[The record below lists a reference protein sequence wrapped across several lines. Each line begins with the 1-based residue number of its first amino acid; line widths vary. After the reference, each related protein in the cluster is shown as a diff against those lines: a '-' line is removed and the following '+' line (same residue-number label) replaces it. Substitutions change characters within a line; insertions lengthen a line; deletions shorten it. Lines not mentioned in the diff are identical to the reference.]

1 MGCFVYGIMRL
12 PAAVALL
19 AASAGADT
27 NINLYEGYNPAR
39 GCCAGTTVRVGY
51 LGTSAAPYY
60 GTDDGGQIVG
70 LYPDLMDLLAAEM
83 DFQIQDVVVPST
95 SDWAEVLRNGTCDV
109 IFEFST
115 EEDGVSMART
125 PFVSY
130 TFTGLTRKTNTRS
143 GAWSIFDPFHWRLWL
158 AVAATVVVGGVV
170 AFAIAVAADGAP
182 RTLSAGV
189 ESAATQLYHATALL
203 LAGDDFEWLR
213 GPGRA
218 FRLGFLFFAL
228 VTSAT
233 YTANLAAFLT
243 RPNVKV
249 LGPQTM
255 DDLATSVAC
264 VEYESLVAMLGS
276 LVAGTISPDTHAAD
290 GVAYGYDEL
299 GARTAWCVDA
309 VLGGDADIFISND
322 VGLHL
327 VGLDHCED
335 LHPTAGI
342 RLMMLHTHVFAR
354 DAALARNIS
363 STIDA
368 LYSYAS
374 IYAVFDERFRRA
386 ESCGEAEVGETT
398 QIKMGDMAGVRTSV
412 PRPRRVSRAFDY
424 AKPSRPV
431 GLLHLRGDRGG
442 VALVGGV
449 RAAPPPRRPGRP
461 RRAAG
466 AARVAREARAA
477 EPRVAAGAEEA
488 AREGPAGRARVDGRG
503 APTRRGEARRDP
515 GRADAARR
523 GGHARRGGRRVAAG
537 RVLRPRRR
545 LLRGRRA
552 VGVL

>member
-1 MGCFVYGIMRL
+1 
-12 PAAVALL
+12 
-19 AASAGADT
+19 
-27 NINLYEGYNPAR
+27 
-39 GCCAGTTVRVGY
+39 
-51 LGTSAAPYY
+51 
-60 GTDDGGQIVG
+60 
-70 LYPDLMDLLAAEM
+70 MDLLAAEM

-95 SDWAEVLRNGTCDV
+95 SDWAELLRNGTCDV

-143 GAWSIFDPFHWRLWL
+143 GAWSIFDPFHS
-158 AVAATVVVGGVV
+158 GQEK
-170 AFAIAVAADGAP
+170 ADGAP

-264 VEYESLVAMLGS
+264 VEYGSLVAMLGS

-290 GVAYGYDEL
+290 GVAYGCDEL
-299 GARTAWCVDA
+299 GARTAWCVDR

-335 LHPTAGI
+335 LHPAAGI

-368 LYSYAS
+368 LYSCAS

-398 QIKMGDMAGVRTSV
+398 QIKMGDMAGSS
-412 PRPRRVSRAFDY
+412 PDAY
-424 AKPSRPV
+424 C
-431 GLLHLRGDRGG
+431 GL
-442 VALVGGV
+442 
-449 RAAPPPRRPGRP
+449 
-461 RRAAG
+461 G
-466 AARVAREARAA
+466 AAYS
-477 EPRVAAGAEEA
+477 
-488 AREGPAGRARVDGRG
+488 VDDGQ
-503 APTRRGEARRDP
+503 
-515 GRADAARR
+515 
-523 GGHARRGGRRVAAG
+523 
-537 RVLRPRRR
+537 
-545 LLRGRRA
+545 
-552 VGVL
+552 

>member
-1 MGCFVYGIMRL
+1 
-12 PAAVALL
+12 
-19 AASAGADT
+19 
-27 NINLYEGYNPAR
+27 
-39 GCCAGTTVRVGY
+39 
-51 LGTSAAPYY
+51 
-60 GTDDGGQIVG
+60 
-70 LYPDLMDLLAAEM
+70 MDLLAAEM

-95 SDWAEVLRNGTCDV
+95 SDWAELLRNGTCDV

-158 AVAATVVVGGVV
+158 AVAATVVVGGAV

-264 VEYESLVAMLGS
+264 VEYGS
-276 LVAGTISPDTHAAD
+276 SSPCSGASSRRDLAGHAT
-290 GVAYGYDEL
+290 L
-299 GARTAWCVDA
+299 RTASPTA
-309 VLGGDADIFISND
+309 TTSSARGPR
-322 VGLHL
+322 
-327 VGLDHCED
+327 GLDHCED
-335 LHPTAGI
+335 LHPAAGI
-342 RLMMLHTHVFAR
+342 RLMMLHTHVFAN

-398 QIKMGDMAGVRTSV
+398 QIKMGDMAGARSAALYRLFVCPTQARE
-412 PRPRRVSRAFDY
+412 RRVEHAERLGLVRG
-424 AKPSRPV
+424 AKP
-431 GLLHLRGDRGG
+431 G
-442 VALVGGV
+442 
-449 RAAPPPRRPGRP
+449 AAKSFTPAAHE
-461 RRAAG
+461 AAG
-466 AARVAREARAA
+466 ACRLGDAPDDEVL
-477 EPRVAAGAEEA
+477 GA
-488 AREGPAGRARVDGRG
+488 
-503 APTRRGEARRDP
+503 
-515 GRADAARR
+515 
-523 GGHARRGGRRVAAG
+523 
-537 RVLRPRRR
+537 LRT
-545 LLRGRRA
+545 
-552 VGVL
+552 

>member
-1 MGCFVYGIMRL
+1 
-12 PAAVALL
+12 
-19 AASAGADT
+19 
-27 NINLYEGYNPAR
+27 
-39 GCCAGTTVRVGY
+39 
-51 LGTSAAPYY
+51 
-60 GTDDGGQIVG
+60 
-70 LYPDLMDLLAAEM
+70 MDLLAAEM

-95 SDWAEVLRNGTCDV
+95 SDWAELLRNGTCDV

-143 GAWSIFDPFHWRLWL
+143 GAWSIFDPFHSGQEKGSTGGSGSRSRRRSSS
-158 AVAATVVVGGVV
+158 AARRVRHRR
-170 AFAIAVAADGAP
+170 AADGAP

-264 VEYESLVAMLGS
+264 VEYGSLVAMLGS

-309 VLGGDADIFISND
+309 VLGGAADIFISND

-327 VGLDHCED
+327 VGLDLCANQPLVWD
-335 LHPTAGI
+335 VPTK
-342 RLMMLHTHVFAR
+342 L
-354 DAALARNIS
+354 
-363 STIDA
+363 
-368 LYSYAS
+368 
-374 IYAVFDERFRRA
+374 
-386 ESCGEAEVGETT
+386 
-398 QIKMGDMAGVRTSV
+398 
-412 PRPRRVSRAFDY
+412 
-424 AKPSRPV
+424 
-431 GLLHLRGDRGG
+431 
-442 VALVGGV
+442 
-449 RAAPPPRRPGRP
+449 
-461 RRAAG
+461 
-466 AARVAREARAA
+466 
-477 EPRVAAGAEEA
+477 
-488 AREGPAGRARVDGRG
+488 
-503 APTRRGEARRDP
+503 
-515 GRADAARR
+515 
-523 GGHARRGGRRVAAG
+523 
-537 RVLRPRRR
+537 
-545 LLRGRRA
+545 
-552 VGVL
+552 